1 MMKQLLPYH
10 QSRGRILQARLE
22 VTDARIRPLRR
33 CGSNRSRVR
42 PSIGLHHP
50 FGECD
55 AQRSRY
61 EQSVILAEMRKSR

>member
-1 MMKQLLPYH
+1 MKQLLPYH

-22 VTDARIRPLRR
+22 VTDAPTCIHLLRR

-42 PSIGLHHP
+42 SSVGLHHP
-50 FGECD
+50 FGEYD

-61 EQSVILAEMRKSR
+61 EQSVILAEIRD